1 LITWRAPAPAGQT
14 ITGTVV
20 FGDVIQI
27 SGVAGEVTVATDR
40 PPYRM
45 EAFPVAA
52 ASLSPERA
60 RAQPSRLLLPRYQV
74 VPFTGRDDELVS
86 LAAWMGAGEAVS
98 VRLVHAGGGQGKTRL
113 AGHVAAACATAGW
126 AVWRALHTPTA
137 TAGSRVDLP
146 AGGGAL
152 VVVDYADR
160 WQPSHLISLLTHL
173 HGVNL
178 RSGIVLRVLLLARSA
193 GFWWHALAD
202 RLDGDLDLHADAQDL
217 VPLGGQVDRAEL
229 FHTAQRQFANAM
241 QLDAAVSPAPAGLDG
256 SGYAQVLAVHMAALA
271 AVDACR
277 HGTAPPAEPH
287 AVSAYLL
294 RREYT
299 HWQTLHG
306 RAEDRIETPP
316 TVMRRAVYMA
326 TLAGALH
333 RADARAALSRV
344 ALASTPVDADRII
357 DDHRFCYPPENP
369 ATVLGP
375 LYPDRLGEDMLALS
389 TPGHPHANDGG
400 AWSPDDWASDAAHTL
415 LATGDD
421 AVAVWTPAAITVLV
435 ETARR
440 WPHIATEVLYPLL
453 RQRPEL
459 AFTAGG
465 TTLTRLA
472 VLPEIDPAVLEA
484 VESPLPEYQ
493 HVDLDIAAAAVSTTL
508 TRHRLA
514 GTTDPAER
522 ARLHAAHVRRL
533 SNAGRHQE
541 ALAAA
546 EEATRIHRQLA
557 EANPAAHLPSLAAS
571 LNNLGNQ
578 LSKLGRRG
586 EALAAAEE
594 ATGIYRQLVEANPA
608 AHLPSLAVS
617 LNNLG
622 TSLSVLGRRGEAL
635 AAAEE
640 ATRIHRQLAEA
651 NPTAHLP
658 DLALALTN
666 LGGCLLDMGR
676 RQQALA
682 PAEEAV
688 AIRRRLAE
696 ANPAAYLPDLAA
708 SLNNL
713 AAILSD
719 MGRRQEA
726 LAPAEEA
733 VAIRR
738 RLAEAN
744 PAAYLP
750 DLAASLNN
758 LAGFLSDVGR
768 RQEALAAAEEGVAI
782 RRRLADANPATY
794 LPTLTMA
801 LHDLGAFLSNVG
813 RHQEAI
819 SQADEAVAIR
829 RRLAEADPATYLP
842 DLAMSLNNLA
852 AFRSR
857 VARSQEA
864 LESAQEATGIYRRL
878 VKVNP
883 GTCLPELAMSLNNL
897 ATFLSE
903 MGRRQE
909 ALAPAEEALA
919 IRQRLAKANPAAHL
933 PDLADSLVQYAWVCA
948 KGGIN
953 LPEACS
959 AAQDAI
965 SILGPLTERL
975 PEVFGVKLWL
985 AYESLA
991 DVLDGLGHSEE
1002 SAELR
1007 RELKEAISDETG
1019 EASAP

>member
-1 LITWRAPAPAGQT
+1 
-14 ITGTVV
+14 
-20 FGDVIQI
+20 
-27 SGVAGEVTVATDR
+27 
-40 PPYRM
+40 
-45 EAFPVAA
+45 
-52 ASLSPERA
+52 
-60 RAQPSRLLLPRYQV
+60 
-74 VPFTGRDDELVS
+74 
-86 LAAWMGAGEAVS
+86 
-98 VRLVHAGGGQGKTRL
+98 
-113 AGHVAAACATAGW
+113 
-126 AVWRALHTPTA
+126 
-137 TAGSRVDLP
+137 
-146 AGGGAL
+146 
-152 VVVDYADR
+152 
-160 WQPSHLISLLTHL
+160 
-173 HGVNL
+173 
-178 RSGIVLRVLLLARSA
+178 
-193 GFWWHALAD
+193 
-202 RLDGDLDLHADAQDL
+202 
-217 VPLGGQVDRAEL
+217 
-229 FHTAQRQFANAM
+229 M

-533 SNAGRHQE
+533 SNAGRHQ
-541 ALAAA
+541 
-546 EEATRIHRQLA
+546 
-557 EANPAAHLPSLAAS
+557 
-571 LNNLGNQ
+571 
-578 LSKLGRRG
+578 
-586 EALAAAEE
+586 
-594 ATGIYRQLVEANPA
+594 
-608 AHLPSLAVS
+608 
-617 LNNLG
+617 
-622 TSLSVLGRRGEAL
+622 EAL